1 MPRRYQQRAVV
12 LLVEDQPDDVVMIR
26 EAFEQSLTPIQLYV
40 VSNGEQ
46 AMKFVRRTDADAL
59 RPSLILLDLKL
70 PIRDG
75 VEVLA
80 ELKGAR
86 EFTSIPIVVL
96 TQSRDPHDVER
107 CYSLHAN
114 AYIIKPPDF
123 DGYLNMIQQLT
134 TWFLGLVALPPAP

>member
-12 LLVEDQPDDVVMIR
+12 LLVEDNPDDVVMIR

-75 VEVLA
+75 LEVLA

-86 EFTSIPIVVL
+86 EFTSIPIVIL
-96 TQSRDPHDVER
+96 TQSRDPNNVEQ

-114 AYIIKPPDF
+114 AYIVKPPDF
-123 DGYLNMIQQLT
+123 DGYLSMIQQLT
-134 TWFLGLVALPPAP
+134 TWFLGLVALPPDP